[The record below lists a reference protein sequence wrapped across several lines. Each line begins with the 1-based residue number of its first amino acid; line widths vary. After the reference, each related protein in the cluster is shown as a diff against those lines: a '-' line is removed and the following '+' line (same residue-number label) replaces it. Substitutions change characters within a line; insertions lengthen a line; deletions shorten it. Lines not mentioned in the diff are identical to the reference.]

1 MKITNKNLR
10 AAKRRYNNY
19 VPRYVRDFVWPQGFN
34 GTSSKDFEKTE
45 SCGGIPSGFVSE
57 EEFVHNRTQEK
68 SQNAANDKESDP
80 TGETP

>member
-34 GTSSKDFEKTE
+34 GTSSSDFDHIER
-45 SCGGIPSGFVSE
+45 VST
-57 EEFVHNRTQEK
+57 NRTHEK
-68 SQNAANDKESDP
+68 SEKRANDKENDSI
-80 TGETP
+80 GESP